1 MGKNVFATAAGSQ
14 GRRPGIDSAMTA
26 TTAESPVADRSH
38 APSLLA
44 RLAKTDDSLAPTIAR
59 VALGA
64 VMFPHGAQKLLGWFG
79 GYGFSATVGFFK
91 TVLHV
96 PAPIAVLVILAESI
110 GALMLILGVA
120 SRFAAASIALVM
132 AAAVAMAHAHVGFF
146 MNWAGTQQGEGFEYH
161 ILAIALALVVV
172 VAGGGKASIDRK
184 LAR

>member
-1 MGKNVFATAAGSQ
+1 
-14 GRRPGIDSAMTA
+14 MTA
-26 TTAESPVADRSH
+26 TTADSHDVAPRS
-38 APSLLA
+38 PSLLA
-44 RLAKTDDSLAPTIAR
+44 RLAKTDDALAPAIAR

-91 TVLHV
+91 SVLHV
-96 PAPIAVLVILAESI
+96 PAPVAVLVILAESI
-110 GALMLILGVA
+110 GAVMLILGVA

-132 AAAVAMAHAHVGFF
+132 IGAVAMAHAHVGFF

-161 ILAIALALVVV
+161 VLAIALALIVV

>member
-1 MGKNVFATAAGSQ
+1 MS
-14 GRRPGIDSAMTA
+14 A
-26 TTAESPVADRSH
+26 TTADSHTDPRDRS
-38 APSLLA
+38 PSFLGKLT
-44 RLAKTDDSLAPTIAR
+44 KTDDAIAPTIAR

-91 TVLHV
+91 SVLHI

-110 GALMLILGVA
+110 GALMLLFGVF

-132 AAAVAMAHAHVGFF
+132 LGAVAMAHAHVGFF

-161 ILAIALALVVV
+161 VLAIALAAIVI
-172 VAGGGKASIDRK
+172 VAGGGKASVDRTIA
-184 LAR
+184 ARA